1 MVERRKTS
9 VVNSENTIRTA
20 RLHVKAAKAGNV
32 VFDKIARNYINNCG
46 NKDEG
51 NSSIE
56 IVNVNKDNEKCDELF
71 NSQVRAN
78 ELLLNL
84 FQEQLKLAKNDL
96 KQKKKNTTTT
106 LNALNLNRLI

>member
-1 MVERRKTS
+1 MLKQQKQAMLFLIKLLG
-9 VVNSENTIRTA
+9 TI
-20 RLHVKAAKAGNV
+20 
-32 VFDKIARNYINNCG
+32 INNCG

-56 IVNVNKDNEKCDELF
+56 VVNVNKDNEKCDELF

-84 FQEQLKLAKNDL
+84 LQEQLKLAK
-96 KQKKKNTTTT
+96 KE
-106 LNALNLNRLI
+106 